1 MLAARLADVRYSVQ
15 ARASDIHRA
24 GAAFGRQE
32 RLAHAAF
39 VVTNTRYNEAI
50 LRPLLPRNGA
60 APPLH
65 VIYNGIE
72 LSRFRPPA
80 RRRDVRGRRV
90 LCIGRLVEPKGI
102 EYLLL
107 ACRILRDRGDTV
119 RCEIVGGYSPREM
132 NYYLRLKKLWRALR
146 LESVVTLVGAQP
158 FDRVLAKYEDADVFV
173 LPAVVASDNRREVT
187 PNVLIEAM
195 AMRLAVIG
203 TPIGAIPELIED
215 GVSGLIVP
223 SRDEHALAGAIGRL
237 LDDPALREELGDNAR
252 RRVEE
257 RFDIRKN
264 VRGYVDLFGG

>member
-1 MLAARLADVRYSVQ
+1 
-15 ARASDIHRA
+15 
-24 GAAFGRQE
+24 
-32 RLAHAAF
+32 

-50 LRPLLPRNGA
+50 LRPLLPPNGA
-60 APPLH
+60 GPPLH
-65 VIYNGIE
+65 VVYNGIE

-80 RRRDVRGRRV
+80 RRRAAPTRRV
-90 LCIGRLVEPKGI
+90 LCVARLVEPKGL

-107 ACRILRDRGDTV
+107 ACKILHDGGDTV
-119 RCEIVGGYSPREM
+119 RCEIVGGHYAKEV
-132 NYYLRLKKLWRALR
+132 NYYLRLKKLWRALQ
-146 LESVVTLVGAQP
+146 LESVVTLAGAQP

-203 TPIGAIPELIED
+203 TPIGAIPEIIED

-223 SRDEHALAGAIGRL
+223 SRDAHALAAAIRRL
-237 LDDPALREELGDNAR
+237 LDDPALRERLGDNAR
-252 RRVEE
+252 RRIEA

-264 VRGYVDLFGG
+264 VHAYVELFGGDPAPACRTTSPPAHAPQTNADSVSTRSA